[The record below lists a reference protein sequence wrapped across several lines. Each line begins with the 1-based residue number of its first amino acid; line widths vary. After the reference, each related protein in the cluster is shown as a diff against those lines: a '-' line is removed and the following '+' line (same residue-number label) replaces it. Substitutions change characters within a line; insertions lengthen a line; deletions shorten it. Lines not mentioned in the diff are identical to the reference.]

1 MSISPELNC
10 NAETA
15 SESCFTGFRALRT
28 MNQVHIAA
36 KSKDASTAA
45 RLRDKHPLNAQQLAL
60 RIPAEHDAP
69 AVITY
74 R

>member
-1 MSISPELNC
+1 
-10 NAETA
+10 
-15 SESCFTGFRALRT
+15 